1 MIQSESSNLRNL
13 LVIAYYF
20 PPMGLSGVQRTQ
32 KFVKYLPQFGWKPT
46 VITVTPTGYFAQDY
60 TLIEE
65 LKDKPVEIIRIGSL
79 DPNRLFRKKG
89 IVKMPSERVRKI
101 FSFVSDIFF
110 IPDNK
115 IGWKKNVLKK
125 VDELIRRTRYDLVFS
140 TAPPFT
146 DFIIAHDIFQ
156 KHKIPYVIDYRDA
169 WLDYPLKNYPT
180 PLHKYLNY
188 RYEWEAL
195 YSAKKIITTNRK
207 VKELI
212 LKRYKF
218 LEYNDIEIITQGY
231 DPEDFLKNKP
241 VPRPPV
247 KKMRIT
253 HAGVFYGKR
262 TPKYFFQALEK
273 LFREN
278 QSLLDK
284 IEVIFIGSFKDE
296 DKKLV
301 DKYNLG
307 SVVNFLG
314 YLDHQKCI
322 QYILSSDLL
331 WLMLDN
337 EVQSPGKVYEYIGAR
352 KPILAN
358 VPDGFIKQTIQEF
371 EPNTVLPPFDVDET
385 KKAILSYYEKFQ
397 DNYVYR
403 FDEEKINAYNRIE
416 LTNKLANILGFA
428 LET

>member
-1 MIQSESSNLRNL
+1 MSTENNDFRNL

-32 KFVKYLPQFGWKPT
+32 KFVKYLPQFGWRPT

-60 TLIEE
+60 TLLDE
-65 LKDKPVEIIRIGSL
+65 LKDKPVEIVRVGSL
-79 DPNRLFRKKG
+79 DPNRLFKKKG

-101 FSFVSDIFF
+101 FSFLSDMFF

-125 VDELIRRTRYDLVFS
+125 VGELLKNNKYSLVFS

-146 DFIIAHDIFQ
+146 DFIIAYEIFQ
-156 KHKIPYVIDYRDA
+156 KYKIPYVLDYRDA
-169 WLDYPLKNYPT
+169 WLDYPLKYYPT
-180 PLHKYLNY
+180 PIHKYLNY
-188 RYEWEAL
+188 RYERDVL
-195 YSAKKIITTNRK
+195 HSAKKIITTNRK

-212 LKRYKF
+212 LKKHKF
-218 LEYNDIEIITQGY
+218 LEYNDIDIVPQGF
-231 DPEDFLKNKP
+231 DPEDFVKNKP
-241 VPRPPV
+241 APRSPV
-247 KKMRIT
+247 NKMRIT
-253 HAGVFYGKR
+253 HAGVFYGNR
-262 TPKYFFQALEK
+262 TPKYFFLALQKLLKEK
-273 LFREN
+273 PELM
-278 QSLLDK
+278 DK
-284 IEVIFIGSFKDE
+284 IEVYFIGNFKDE
-296 DKKLV
+296 DKKLI

-307 SVVNFLG
+307 SVVRLLG

-322 QYILSSDLL
+322 QYLMSSDLL

-337 EVQSPGKVYEYIGAR
+337 ETQSPGKVYEYIGAH

-358 VPDGFIKQTIQEF
+358 VPDGFIKQTLEEF
-371 EPNTVLPPFDVDET
+371 EYNTVLPPFDVDGT
-385 KKAILSYYEKFQ
+385 KEAIYAYFEKFQ
-397 DNYVYR
+397 KNQKYQ
-403 FDEEKINAYNRIE
+403 FDEDKINAYNRVQ